1 MRFIPFILIVA
12 AGIAL
17 SGCAVVGAAADVTGA
32 AAGAAATVVSTTV
45 GVTGDVVGAAAHTVT
60 GGSGDKAKDKDSH

>member
-17 SGCAVVGAAADVTGA
+17 SGCAVVGAAADVT
-32 AAGAAATVVSTTV
+32 GAAATVVSTTV